1 MRRYYTNGQGEAA
14 SSVHQAAG
22 SSLLTVHCSLLTDA
36 KEGGEMEEFVTENQ
50 TTSNTKKF
58 ELNMDS
64 LLDVSVEIS
73 VEIGRTKIS
82 IGELLALSKG
92 SVVELNRLAGES
104 VDVYVNEKLLGKGEI
119 VVVNER
125 LGVRVTEIVTPKEMV
140 QKLG

>member
-1 MRRYYTNGQGEAA
+1 
-14 SSVHQAAG
+14 
-22 SSLLTVHCSLLTDA
+22 
-36 KEGGEMEEFVTENQ
+36 MEEFVAENQ

>member
-1 MRRYYTNGQGEAA
+1 M

-36 KEGGEMEEFVTENQ
+36 KEGGKMEEFVTENQ

-125 LGVRVTEIVTPKEMV
+125 LGVRVTEIVTPKEIV

>member
-1 MRRYYTNGQGEAA
+1 
-14 SSVHQAAG
+14 
-22 SSLLTVHCSLLTDA
+22 
-36 KEGGEMEEFVTENQ
+36 MEEFATENQ
-50 TTSNTKKF
+50 TATNTKKF
-58 ELNMDS
+58 ELNIDS

-73 VEIGRTKIS
+73 VEIGRTKMS

-92 SVVELNRLAGES
+92 SIVELNRLAGES

-125 LGVRVTEIVTPKEMV
+125 LGVRVTEIITPKEMV

>member
-1 MRRYYTNGQGEAA
+1 
-14 SSVHQAAG
+14 
-22 SSLLTVHCSLLTDA
+22 
-36 KEGGEMEEFVTENQ
+36 MEEFVTENQ
-50 TTSNTKKF
+50 TTSNTKKL

-73 VEIGRTKIS
+73 VEIGRTKMS

-92 SVVELNRLAGES
+92 SIVQLNRLAGES

-125 LGVRVTEIVTPKEMV
+125 LGVRVTEIVTPKEIV